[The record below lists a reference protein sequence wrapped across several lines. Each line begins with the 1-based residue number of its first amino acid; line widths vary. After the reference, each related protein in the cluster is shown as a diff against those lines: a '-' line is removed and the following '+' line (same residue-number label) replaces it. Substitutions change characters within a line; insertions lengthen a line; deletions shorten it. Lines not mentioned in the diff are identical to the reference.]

1 MLLRESILLALGSIR
16 ANLLRTVLTFMIIAF
31 GIMALVGI
39 LTSIESIKATLST
52 NFASMGANTFN
63 IVRSGMGVQ
72 GGRRGR
78 RQQAGKSIS
87 YREAINFKK
96 QYNFPAQVSV
106 SALGTVSAV
115 VKHGGTET
123 NPNIT
128 IYGMDE
134 TYLQVAGYEL
144 EVGRNITAA
153 ETEFGRNV
161 AILGSAVVEQLF
173 PKKPYNQVLGE
184 IVSIRNISFTII
196 GVLKEKGSS
205 MTFSGDRIVLTP
217 LMTLRK
223 YFGSQTNS
231 YNLSVAVDEA
241 SQIDMAIAEAE
252 GVMRSVRRIDINKAA
267 DFDIDK
273 SDSLI
278 DILDDN
284 TATIQAAAIFI
295 GLITLLGAA
304 IGLMNIMLVS
314 VTERTREIGICKS
327 LGATRRTILTQFLVE
342 AVVICQIG
350 GFLGIILGI
359 LMGNI
364 VTFAMGGVFII
375 PWFWIF
381 IGVTLCLIVGLIS
394 GLYPAI
400 KAASLDPIESL
411 RYE

>member
-1 MLLRESILLALGSIR
+1 MLIRESIILALGSIR
-16 ANLLRTVLTFMIIAF
+16 ANLIRTVLTFMIIAF

-39 LTSIESIKATLST
+39 LTSIDSIKATLST

-63 IVRSGMGVQ
+63 IVRSGTGVR

-78 RQQAGKSIS
+78 QQKAGNSIS
-87 YREAINFKK
+87 FREATTFKK
-96 QYNFPAQVSV
+96 QYKFPALVSV
-106 SALGTVSAV
+106 SALGSMSAV
-115 VKHGGTET
+115 VKHDDTET

-128 IYGMDE
+128 VYGMDE
-134 TYLQVAGYEL
+134 NYLKVAGYDL
-144 EVGRNITAA
+144 SVGRNITAA

-161 AILGSAVVEQLF
+161 VILGSAVVDKLF
-173 PKKPYNQVLGE
+173 PKRPYSTILGKV
-184 IVSIRNISFTII
+184 ITIRNISFTII

-231 YNLSVAVDEA
+231 YNLSVAVNEA
-241 SQIDMAIAEAE
+241 TQIDMAIAEAE
-252 GVMRSVRRIDINKAA
+252 GVMRHVRGITLGEPA
-267 DFDIDK
+267 DFEIQK

-278 DILDDN
+278 DILDEN
-284 TATIQAAAIFI
+284 TATIQMAAIFI

-350 GFLGIILGI
+350 GILGIILGI
-359 LMGNI
+359 LMGNV
-364 VTFAMGGVFII
+364 VTLAMGGVFIV
-375 PWFWIF
+375 PWLWMLLGIS
-381 IGVTLCLIVGLIS
+381 LCLIVGLIS

>member
-39 LTSIESIKATLST
+39 LTSIDSIKATLST

-63 IVRSGMGVQ
+63 IVRSGTGVQ

-78 RQQAGKSIS
+78 RRQAGKSIS

-96 QYNFPAQVSV
+96 QYNFPAKVSV

-115 VKHGGTET
+115 VQHKGTET

-128 IYGMDE
+128 VYGMDE

-161 AILGSAVVEQLF
+161 AILGSAVVEKLF
-173 PKKPYNQVLGE
+173 PKKSYNQVLGE
-184 IVSIRNISFTII
+184 VVSIRNISFTII

-252 GVMRSVRRIDINKAA
+252 GVMRSVRRIDVGKPA

-381 IGVTLCLIVGLIS
+381 LGVTLCLIVGLIS